1 MNFEILIKAFITTVF
16 ICIPVWVC
24 VASVLSEVKEP
35 ENDEI
40 QQDDKRI
47 SENVRFHKMRNEA
60 PEDIT
65 EYRRYMVKYPTIR
78 SLKKAER
85 RNQMDVR

>member
-1 MNFEILIKAFITTVF
+1 MNILTLIKAFITTVF
-16 ICIPVWVC
+16 ICLPVWLC

-35 ENDEI
+35 EDDEI
-40 QQDDKRI
+40 QQDNKRI

-65 EYRRYMVKYPTIR
+65 EYRRYMVKHPTIR
-78 SLKKAER
+78 SLEKAER
-85 RNQMDVR
+85 RNQMDIG